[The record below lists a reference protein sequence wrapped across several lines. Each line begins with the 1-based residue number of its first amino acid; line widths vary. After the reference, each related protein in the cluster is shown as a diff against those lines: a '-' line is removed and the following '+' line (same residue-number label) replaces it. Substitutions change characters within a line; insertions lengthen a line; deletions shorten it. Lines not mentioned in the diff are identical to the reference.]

1 MARFGGVIGTMQGFL
16 FSASIDAAPLD
27 ELEHRV
33 RAQIPAAQIVSLM
46 EEVTKVLPKAAGSDG
61 ELACILFPV
70 VLNAPASFDRMI
82 SIATEYRESLFFIFI
97 SDDIPASDYKRLVQ
111 TGGADWASTRG
122 APEEIADILAR
133 IGKDGAAATDM
144 AEPTTTEPVMVA
156 FVPSAGGVGNSTLAI
171 ETGIQLK
178 TAKRTRGRRVC
189 LLDLDFQNSHVCDYL
204 DIEPRMQ
211 IHEIAANPE
220 RLDAQLFDLFVSH
233 HSSGLDVL
241 AAPWSRGQSPDIAP
255 DTLESLFRKISARYD
270 LILLDLTVP
279 WFNWTRQLLS
289 AAEVVLVSGRNTIPG
304 LRQVAESLIAVR
316 AVERVPAKVAVVLNR
331 CEHHLVGG
339 FARRNHVKN
348 LLAGEEVFFVRDDPE
363 NAVQSVNTGIPMTQ
377 GQRGK
382 VSRDIAPIASLVSEA
397 QPVPAAVSQRS

>member
-1 MARFGGVIGTMQGFL
+1 MQIFL
-16 FSASIDAAPLD
+16 FNAGVDSNQLKD
-27 ELEHRV
+27 LERRI
-33 RAQIPAAQIVSLM
+33 RAKLPDVQLVSRM
-46 EEVTKVLPKAAGSDG
+46 EEITRALPKTAGSAG

-70 VLNAPASFDRMI
+70 ALNAPGSFDRMV
-82 SIATEYRESLFFIFI
+82 SIAAEYRDSLFFIFI

-233 HSSGLDVL
+233 HGSGLDVL
-241 AAPWSRGQSPDIAP
+241 AAPRSRDNSPDLDP
-255 DTLESLFRKISARYD
+255 QTLEALFRMIAARYE
-270 LILLDLTVP
+270 LILLDLPVP

-289 AAEVVLVSGRNTIPG
+289 AAEVVLVSGLNTIPG
-304 LRQVAESLIAVR
+304 LRQVAAVLTAVR
-316 AVERVPAKVAVVLNR
+316 AVERVPARVAVVLNR
-331 CEHHLVGG
+331 CEYRLVGG
-339 FARRNHVKN
+339 IARRNHVKN
-348 LLAGEEVFFVRDDPE
+348 LLGKEEVFFVRDDTE
-363 NAVQSVNTGIPMTQ
+363 NAVQSANTGIPMAVQ
-377 GQRGK
+377 GQGK
-382 VSRDIAPIASLVSEA
+382 VSKDIAPIALLASEA
-397 QPVPAAVSQRS
+397 KPVPAAGPRP